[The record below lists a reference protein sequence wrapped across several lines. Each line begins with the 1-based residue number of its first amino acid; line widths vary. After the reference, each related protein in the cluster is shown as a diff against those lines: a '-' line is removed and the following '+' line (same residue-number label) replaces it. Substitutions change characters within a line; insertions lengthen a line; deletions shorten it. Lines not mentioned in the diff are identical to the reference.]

1 MQSEF
6 YRVEVAVIKEGAYG
20 CEYRRHY
27 QGIDTGAI
35 EGGCDTEQTEKNL
48 ESKATGC
55 HLPKP

>member
-35 EGGCDTEQTEKNL
+35 EGGCDAE
-48 ESKATGC
+48 
-55 HLPKP
+55 